1 MVGKT
6 ILRQGDVVLIPREK
20 IPADAKGVGYGI
32 HIHGESGN
40 THRLDNVFVFESDEV
55 QGQIIVVQ
63 QDTVMTH
70 EEHTPL
76 VVPAGVYEVRQM
88 RTWSPQGTRR
98 GD

>member
-1 MVGKT
+1 MKKAK
-6 ILRQGDVVLIPREK
+6 ILRQGDVVLIPLRK
-20 IPADAKGVGYGI
+20 IPGDLKGVGYGI

-40 THRLDNVFVFESDEV
+40 VHRLEDVFVFQSGEV
-55 QGQIIVVQ
+55 QGQVVVVQ

-70 EEHTPL
+70 EEHVPL

-88 RTWSPQGTRR
+88 RVWSPDGARR